1 MGKDGLSLEIGHR
14 LTAVWLGGIS
24 TEKLPGR
31 SGRDADGFL
40 KRKGGCDRFM
50 NIMDED
56 VLIALNFSIDGI
68 FVENTNGDILMCNQ
82 AGADMFGYTIEEITK
97 LNIRDL
103 VPSTEGYYLREQY
116 TSSDLFPDEYIGRLN
131 IKKDGT
137 LIRTE
142 INSKII
148 VSNGQEY
155 LIAFVRDAT
164 EPAHLDPNDPKF
176 RMSAENLAH
185 RRLEEEQIS
194 LVLHDSVKR
203 EKFVVPLKNVE
214 YMESNLKKLR
224 LYLTNGTVLEGY
236 DTLNQLQSELIP
248 DGSFLRCHQSYIVN
262 LKCAELDEHLLVF
275 VMRSG
280 AQIPIRKKQYSQMK
294 QAYYN
299 YKILMQ

>member
-1 MGKDGLSLEIGHR
+1 
-14 LTAVWLGGIS
+14 
-24 TEKLPGR
+24 
-31 SGRDADGFL
+31 
-40 KRKGGCDRFM
+40 M
-50 NIMDED
+50 NILDKD

-68 FVENTNGDILMCNQ
+68 FIENTGGDILMCNQ

-103 VPSTEGYYLREQY
+103 VPPTEGYYLKSHY
-116 TSSDLFPDEYIGRLN
+116 TEEDLFSREYIGRLN

-148 VSNGQEY
+148 VSNGEEY

-164 EPAHLDPNDPKF
+164 EAAHLDPNAPNF
-176 RMSAENLAH
+176 GVSAESMEC
-185 RRLEEEQIS
+185 RRQDEEQIK

-203 EKFVVPLKNVE
+203 EKFVVPLKTVE
-214 YMESNLKKLR
+214 YMETNLKKVILH
-224 LYLTNGTVLEGY
+224 LTNGTVLEGY
-236 DTLNQLQSELIP
+236 DTLNQLQQELIP
-248 DGSFLRCHQSYIVN
+248 NGSFLRCHHSFIVN
-262 LKCAELDEHLLVF
+262 LQCAELDEHFLTF
-275 VMRSG
+275 IMRSG
-280 AQIPIRKKQYSQMK
+280 VRIPIRKRHYPQMK